1 MEKKVWTTQ
10 TSESSMACWQ
20 HLDMAC
26 PYKWCY
32 QPQHMKQQNQC
43 NGHGWKIILLV
54 FDINN
59 SRTIQVMLTITSFDL

>member
-20 HLDMAC
+20 HFDMAC

-43 NGHGWKIILLV
+43 NGHG
-54 FDINN
+54 
-59 SRTIQVMLTITSFDL
+59 